1 MKQEPDVFT
10 PDEGEVHFPFVW
22 FVISV
27 VLNVTATVYLY
38 WLLARGAFTA
48 EYTMPAYSTVGWAL
62 VLGLPLSL
70 FEYLYHRYLL
80 HNAILP
86 FLMSMCKSHKNHHGL
101 TNVTTSVKQVD
112 GDGLI
117 PVENNYPIEVVEQED
132 SMHFP
137 LYSMV
142 IFQAVFGILLAL
154 PLKLIFPGQPVLL
167 ATITSVTVYFVWY
180 EVWHMVQHLPYSRY
194 WMPLL
199 AKSAIIRRIYN
210 FHLVHHFRQNMNMAV
225 VGFYGFAVW
234 DHVFRT
240 CYRMAK
246 LPVKGSRVPLDDAVS
261 KLEPRWPISLL
272 DRWKAP
278 MQRWSRRVED
288 WGRRVIRIKKTAL

>member
-22 FVISV
+22 FVVSV
-27 VLNVTATVYLY
+27 VVNLAAAIYLY
-38 WLLARGAFTA
+38 WLWANKALTA
-48 EYTMPAYSTVGWAL
+48 EYVMPSYSVLGWTV

-80 HNAILP
+80 HHPTLP
-86 FLMSMCKSHKNHHGL
+86 YLERMCNSHKNHHGL
-101 TNVTTSVKQVD
+101 TNVTTSVKKAEGGLVPVD
-112 GDGLI
+112 
-117 PVENNYPIEVVEQED
+117 NRYPIECKEQEA

-142 IFQAVFGILLAL
+142 IFHGVFGILLAL
-154 PLKLIFPGQPVLL
+154 PLKLIFPGQPILL
-167 ATITSVTVYFVWY
+167 ATITAVTVYFVWY
-180 EVWHMVQHLPYSRY
+180 EVWHMVQHLPYSKY
-194 WMPLL
+194 WEPLL
-199 AKSAIIRRIYN
+199 ARSAIIRRVYN

-225 VGFYGFAVW
+225 VGFYGFAIW

-246 LPVKGSRVPLDDAVS
+246 LPVKGARVPLGDAIS
-261 KLEPRWPISLL
+261 KLEPRWPISMV
-272 DRWKAP
+272 DSWKAP
-278 MQRWSRRVED
+278 MQRWSRRVEERTRKLF
-288 WGRRVIRIKKTAL
+288 GIKKTAL